1 MTDTIDKQFGKQVQA
16 KGTRQQRSFDGE
28 TPKEPINGNEENNAK
43 REREITVIFN
53 NKRHAMVCDDNGCSW
68 VDKGPGNG
76 ITISKNGDIVMVSG
90 GGGNG
95 KACGGRFLINAKGG
109 QMIKSGGPIVTE
121 ASAKPTSPVNGEG
134 GETTESSAKDKVA
147 CSNLYY
153 GDSIT
158 ECHGEVRIKGT
169 NIVLEAADVLTLQA
183 KSKIIIQAGPNGGG
197 ALQLN
202 AGKITSVTDNVES
215 IITGQ
220 KMEITSETTDVQFD
234 PRATKNIVSA
244 GHINWKILGDYQQ
257 TIAGI
262 SNTIVAGGAI
272 TPPLVIDRTNSYKVV
287 TTAAGVS
294 LTSAAL
300 FDINAGKTSFKTADF
315 TLDSALT
322 SFKTADFD
330 IAAAKVDILGTADV
344 SITGAN
350 VRITGALIYL
360 N

>member
-1 MTDTIDKQFGKQVQA
+1 MADTIDKEFGKQVQA
-16 KGTRQQRSFDGE
+16 PGTSQQRNYDGK
-28 TPKEPINGNEENNAK
+28 TQKEPTKPDETQDTEVK
-43 REREITVIFN
+43 REITVVFN
-53 NKRHAMVCDDNGCSW
+53 NKRYAMVCDDNGCSW

-95 KACGGRFLINAKGG
+95 KTCGGRLLINAKGG
-109 QMIKSGGPIVTE
+109 QMIKSGPIVTE
-121 ASAKPTSPVNGEG
+121 ASAKSTSATNAGEG
-134 GETTESSAKDKVA
+134 GQTTESSAKDKVA
-147 CSNLYY
+147 CSNVYY

-220 KMEITSETTDVQFD
+220 KTEISSETTDIQFD

-257 TIAGI
+257 TIAGV
-262 SNTIVAGGAI
+262 SNTIVAGGVIA
-272 TPPLVIDRTNSYKVV
+272 PPLVVDRTSSYKVL

-294 LTSAAL
+294 LTSASL
-300 FDINAGKTSFKTADF
+300 FNITAVGPLTQASNATTITSTTF
-315 TLDSALT
+315 LNM
-322 SFKTADFD
+322 
-330 IAAAKVDILGTADV
+330 IAG
-344 SITGAN
+344 TGASILTGTGN
-350 VRITGALIYL
+350 VDLTATAGNINVKGLMIYL

>member
-1 MTDTIDKQFGKQVQA
+1 MTETFDKKLGGDLGA
-16 KGTRQQRSFDGE
+16 PGSRQQRNYDGKTKPEPTKPDE
-28 TPKEPINGNEENNAK
+28 TQDTEVK
-43 REREITVIFN
+43 REINVVFN
-53 NKRHAMVCDDNGCSW
+53 NKRYAMVCDDNGCSW

-95 KACGGRFLINAKGG
+95 KTCGGRLLINAKGG
-109 QMIKSGGPIVTE
+109 QMIKSGPIVTE
-121 ASAKPTSPVNGEG
+121 ASAKSTSPTNGEG

-169 NIVLEAADVLTLQA
+169 NIVLESADVLTLQA

-197 ALQLN
+197 SLHLN
-202 AGKITSVTDNVES
+202 AGKIASVTDNVES

-220 KMEITSETTDVQFD
+220 KMEISSETTDIQFD

-257 TIAGI
+257 TIAGV
-262 SNTIVAGGAI
+262 SNTIVAGGPSV
-272 TPPLVIDRTNSYKVV
+272 PPLVVDRTSSYKVL
-287 TTAAGVS
+287 TAAAGVS
-294 LTSAAL
+294 LTSASL
-300 FDINAGKTSFKTADF
+300 FNITAVGPLTQASNATTITSTTFLNAFAGTGIKMLTGTGNVDLTAM
-315 TLDSALT
+315 
-322 SFKTADFD
+322 
-330 IAAAKVDILGTADV
+330 
-344 SITGAN
+344 TGN
-350 VRITGALIYL
+350 VNVQGLFIYL